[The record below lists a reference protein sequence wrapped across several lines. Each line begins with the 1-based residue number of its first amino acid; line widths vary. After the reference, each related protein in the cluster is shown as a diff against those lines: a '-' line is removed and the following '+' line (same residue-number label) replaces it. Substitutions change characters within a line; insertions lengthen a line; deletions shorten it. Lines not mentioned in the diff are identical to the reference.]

1 MSVFSLF
8 LVFQAL
14 KRFFNKVRRG
24 KACYLK
30 YLDDNVMYSNPV
42 GLNTKGIKI

>member
-14 KRFFNKVRRG
+14 KRFFNKVHRG
-24 KACYLK
+24 KACYLE
-30 YLDDNVMYSNPV
+30 YLDDCVIV
-42 GLNTKGIKI
+42 